1 MSKNVRMIFDLD
13 ANATYTPS
21 ERVRSLS
28 IEGWNVLGNPSSLH
42 RRGQRARAALE
53 EAREAVRLLAG
64 AGARDT
70 IVFTS
75 GATEANNT
83 VVAVAL
89 RSGEGP
95 LVASAVEHPCVLQPL
110 MRAAEHGR
118 SIVLLKPNS
127 SGELEVSQ
135 LDKVV
140 PSDATLVSVMAANN
154 ETGVKNDIMGLN
166 ARCRTLAPHALL
178 HTDAAQVLGKEPV
191 HFSSL
196 GVDILT
202 FSGHKIGALPGVGAI
217 VVREGVD
224 FDALLLGGPQEH
236 KLRAGTENVL
246 GIISLAVAAR
256 ECLETLPARAH
267 AMQAVRD
274 RFEMLLRSAL
284 PDCQIHGQAAL
295 RLPNT
300 SSVAFPGIRG
310 DDLVV
315 ALDLA
320 GVLVSSGA
328 ACSSGKPEPSHVL
341 AAMGLSDELVRASVR
356 FSFRADQDISV
367 ADAVVEIVVQAVSR
381 MRSASVRSAV

>member
-1 MSKNVRMIFDLD
+1 
-13 ANATYTPS
+13 
-21 ERVRSLS
+21 
-28 IEGWNVLGNPSSLH
+28 
-42 RRGQRARAALE
+42 
-53 EAREAVRLLAG
+53 
-64 AGARDT
+64 
-70 IVFTS
+70 
-75 GATEANNT
+75 
-83 VVAVAL
+83 
-89 RSGEGP
+89 
-95 LVASAVEHPCVLQPL
+95 